1 MTGNPFDAG
10 VFDLGAFD
18 AADRAG
24 TGGRSFSI
32 LVSATDFGTQR
43 VAFDDVF
50 DPGAFDVEAA
60 PADVLIYVSR
70 AAYAASVSTSALS
83 IEVS

>member
-1 MTGNPFDAG
+1 MTENPFDAG

-18 AADRAG
+18 AG

-43 VAFDDVF
+43 GAFDDVF
-50 DPGAFDVEAA
+50 DPGAFDVEATT
-60 PADVLIYVSR
+60 ADVLISVSR
-70 AAYAASVSTSALS
+70 ASYAASVSASALS
-83 IEVS
+83 IEV